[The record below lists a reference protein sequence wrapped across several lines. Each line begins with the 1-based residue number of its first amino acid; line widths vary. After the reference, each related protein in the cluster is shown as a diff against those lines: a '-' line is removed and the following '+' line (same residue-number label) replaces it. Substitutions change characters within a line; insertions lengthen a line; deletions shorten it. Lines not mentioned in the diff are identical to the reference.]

1 MVPNDVHRILLR
13 ARLRPFLGRSFR
25 SLNPGRTLTGEYYV
39 RALCHALERVAR
51 GEIQRL
57 IVEFPPRHLKSTIA
71 TIAFPA
77 WLLGRDPTK
86 RIVCIS
92 YGNDLAQSFSHKCR
106 SLMQEPFY
114 RACFPG
120 VQFDPKKNAVT
131 EFHTTQKGFR
141 LATSMG
147 GTLTGKGG
155 DIVILDDVMKAQDTH
170 SLTMRDTTHEI
181 FQDTIATRLDD
192 PKTGAIILVGQR
204 LHEDDLIGRLKQSG
218 NWEVLSLPAIAIEEQ
233 IIDLGDDMQLTR
245 PVGEPLDPERLGLE
259 ELEKIRAE
267 IGTLAFEAEYQQR
280 PVLPGGNLIKL
291 EWFKTYEK
299 PLSRDQ
305 YEAVLQSW
313 DTAAVPGES
322 NDYSVCTTWGIL
334 GPHIDLLHVHRQQH
348 LYPELVSAALKLR
361 KAWKPN
367 LIVIEKAVTGLSLK
381 PDLIRKGINEAAW
394 LSPEKGKVERM
405 VAQSAKIEGGEV
417 RVPKSAP
424 YLEAFRAEVAAF
436 PNGKYDDQVDSL
448 SQALRALDFRHARIR
463 HCSRF
468 KG

>member
-1 MVPNDVHRILLR
+1 MAPNDIHRILIWTRLR
-13 ARLRPFLGRSFR
+13 ALLGRSFR
-25 SLNPGRTLTGEYYV
+25 SLNPGRQLSGAHYV
-39 RALCHALERVAR
+39 RGLCYALERVAR
-51 GEIQRL
+51 GETRRL
-57 IVEFPPRHLKSTIA
+57 IIELPPRHLKSTIA

-77 WLLGRDPTK
+77 WLLGRDPSK
-86 RIVCIS
+86 RIVCVS
-92 YGNDLAQSFSHKCR
+92 YSNDLAQSFSHKCR

-120 VQFDPKKNAVT
+120 LLFDPNKNAVT

-170 SLTMRDTTHEI
+170 SQVARDNAHEI
-181 FQDTIATRLDD
+181 YKETIATRLDD
-192 PKTGAIILVGQR
+192 PKTGAIVLVGQR
-204 LHEDDLIGRLKQSG
+204 LHEDDLIGRLKQTG
-218 NWEVLSLPAIAIEEQ
+218 NWEVISLPAIAVEEQ
-233 IIDLGDDMQLTR
+233 TVDLGDNMVLTR
-245 PVGEPLDPERLGLE
+245 VPGEPLDPDRLGIE

-299 PLSRDQ
+299 PLSRKH
-305 YEAVLQSW
+305 YEAVVQSW

-322 NDYSVCTTWGIL
+322 NDYSVCTTWGII
-334 GPHIDLLHVHRQQH
+334 GQHVDLLDVYREQH
-348 LYPELVSAALKLR
+348 LYPELVAAALKLR
-361 KAWKPN
+361 KKWTPD

-381 PDLIRKGINEAAW
+381 PDLVRRGASEAFW

-405 VAQSAKIEGGEV
+405 IAQSSKVEEGQV
-417 RVPKSAP
+417 RIPRDAHW
-424 YLEAFRAEVAAF
+424 LEGFRAEVAAF
-436 PNGKYDDQVDSL
+436 ANGKYDDQVDSM
-448 SQALRALDFRHARIR
+448 SQFLRALDYRHHTLR
-463 HCSRF
+463 HCSRY